1 MLKPTLRSIGIRPF
15 VDQGRSLLLLRDPQ
29 GLSDLTV
36 VVPQV
41 LAPLLAMLDGSHDI
55 GELRAAL
62 LVRSGLDVPE
72 EVIRQLLEHLENA
85 LLLDGQRYTQ
95 ALAEGLKCYRQAA
108 FRAPALAGSGYP
120 AAAGELRRLLDD
132 YLAGAPAVPLRGSA
146 RALLG
151 DARLGDKG
159 GNRSPRGGADEL
171 DSVVG
176 LVSPHID
183 YERGGPVYAQVW
195 SEASESARQAD
206 LAIIFGTDH
215 NSNRSLI
222 TLTRQNYA
230 TPYGT
235 LPTAQPVVDAIASAI
250 GEEAGFAEEIN
261 HQREHSIELAAV
273 WLHHMRNGEP
283 CQLVPI
289 LCGSFH
295 HFIEEQRR
303 PADDPVLNA
312 TLSAL
317 RAAVAGRRIIVAAA
331 ADLAHI
337 GPAFGDPF
345 PIDYVRYLRLQ
356 AADEILIQTIVQGDA
371 EGFHQMI
378 LREENRRN
386 VCGVAPIYMM
396 LRMLN
401 VAIAGQLA
409 GYDRCPADAQNTSFV
424 SICGVVF
431 RDGHPV

>member
-1 MLKPTLRSIGIRPF
+1 MLKPRLRSIDIRPF
-15 VDQGRSLLLLRDPQ
+15 VDQGRSLLLLRDPL

-36 VVPQV
+36 VVPQA
-41 LAPLLAMLDGSHDI
+41 LAPLLATLDGSHDI

-72 EVIRQLLEHLENA
+72 GVIRQLLEHLENA

-95 ALAEGLKCYRQAA
+95 ALAEALKCYRQAA

-120 AAAGELRRLLDD
+120 AAAGELRRLLDN
-132 YLAGAPAVPLRGSA
+132 YLAGAPAVVPCFR
-146 RALLG
+146 
-151 DARLGDKG
+151 KG
-159 GNRSPRGGADEL
+159 GNRSGADEL

-283 CQLVPI
+283 CQVVPI

-312 TLSAL
+312 TLGAL

-401 VAIAGQLA
+401 VATAGQLA